1 MRLRAAAIIHGRT
14 KNVDFRAGLLVQP
27 SGFTEQDVKRAR
39 KYITDS
45 TRYFELAGP
54 GGRRVVFTVGKYLIT
69 GISIKISELYKL
81 SDREAKY
88 TYVDNKR
95 DNFGFIGLAIPIEDI
110 TAPFQFPYDILID
123 QYEKYM
129 ELRWED
135 SEEHP
140 KEAYKPSLS
149 DFEVIE
155 VPALELTGAID
166 FSDLP
171 AGKRCVL
178 ALDVDTPDNI
188 AAVVTYNIKRTPWLS
203 YCSDLPNTTSVR
215 ESEFAVVTA
224 QNADGILNALLK
236 EDSMKEKENAA
247 QKDDRE
253 DNKSILKNLWNGK
266 LSDKNNKGKER
277 ESEVKQD
284 NSTDNKW
291 KEFLRSLGLLVVSAG
306 GILLVI
312 REVFKQEK

>member
-27 SGFTEQDVKRAR
+27 SGFSEQDVKRAK

-54 GGRRVVFTVGKYLIT
+54 GGRRVVFTVGRYLIT
-69 GISIKISELYKL
+69 GISIKIAELYKL

-135 SEEHP
+135 SEDHP

-166 FSDLP
+166 FSASP

-188 AAVVTYNIKRTPWLS
+188 AAVVTYNMKRAPWLS

-224 QNADGILNALLK
+224 QNADGILNALLA
-236 EDSMKEKENAA
+236 EESMQEKAG

-253 DNKSILKNLWNGK
+253 DDKSRLKNLKNRK

-277 ESEVKQD
+277 ESETKQD

-291 KEFLRSLGLLVVSAG
+291 KEFLRPLGLFVVSVG
-306 GILLVI
+306 GLLLVI
-312 REVFKQEK
+312 REAFKQEK